1 MRKQRYR
8 GVIKAAKDWEKR
20 AGVDALSE
28 SVEQARAELYAPR
41 KALGTVKLQSVA
53 DAAAYAREHRW
64 PSQFRDQHH
73 AFDRGLPFS
82 GVRFFVRQLVA

>member
-8 GVIKAAKDWEKR
+8 AVIKAAKDWEKR

-41 KALGTVKLQSVA
+41 KALGAVKLQSVA

-64 PSQFRDQHH
+64 PSQFRDQQQ
-73 AFDRGLPFS
+73 AFDRGLPLAVS
-82 GVRFFVRQLVA
+82 ASLLGNLVA